1 MIIRPGQMPGNAC
14 MMCGTDLWDV
24 GRYVSTGN
32 LVLCQSCVDIL
43 KRAMDNAE
51 AHGEAEVKVPPR
63 VHGEAPDPDAAER
76 IAAAFYATF
85 RSGGG
90 GNLDDYLEDA
100 EELTQ
105 YIEQAGSRHPM
116 APSDVRVEA
125 IRFRSPR
132 LAEVRYQILLGG
144 GPAGFPF
151 QGTAAY
157 RDGKW
162 RVTRQALAD
171 VLSRAGVVVPPR
183 RQ

>member
-1 MIIRPGQMPGNAC
+1 MIVRPGPMPGNAC

-24 GRYVSTGN
+24 ARYVSTGN

-43 KRAMDNAE
+43 KQAMDD
-51 AHGEAEVKVPPR
+51 AEVDGETEVKLPPR
-63 VHGEAPDPDAAER
+63 VHGAAPDPEAADF
-76 IAAAFYATF
+76 IAAAFFATF
-85 RSGGG
+85 RSGGA
-90 GNLDDYLEDA
+90 GNLGDYLEDA

-105 YIEQAGSRHPM
+105 YIEQAASRHPM

-125 IRFRSPR
+125 IRFRSPK

-157 RDGKW
+157 HDGKW
-162 RVTRQALAD
+162 RVTREALAE

-183 RQ
+183 RR